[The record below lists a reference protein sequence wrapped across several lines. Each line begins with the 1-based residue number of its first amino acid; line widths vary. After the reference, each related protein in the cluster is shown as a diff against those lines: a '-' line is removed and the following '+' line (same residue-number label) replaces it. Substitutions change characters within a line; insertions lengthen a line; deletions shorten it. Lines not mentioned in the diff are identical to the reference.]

1 MADSKTPQ
9 NNPASGTERPEL
21 EIDLAALWRVVLAR
35 RKLVAKITAA
45 FTVLSVIYALI
56 LPPVYRAQVLLMP
69 VNQSQGS
76 TGVLTGQFS
85 ELAALTGFGF
95 TGASDASV
103 QRALATLKSRV
114 MTEAFMKEAGVLQ
127 AMYPAM
133 WDAEKKAWKPAT
145 GWFGSSNQS
154 AGPSMESAYRAFD
167 QGIRTVN
174 FDRKTNL
181 TTVTID
187 WSDPQI
193 AAQWA
198 NRLVKKVNSQ
208 LQGEAVKD
216 AEQNIVYLREQ
227 LKTNS
232 AVEMQQ
238 AIYNLIEAQMKNIMV
253 ASTRDDY
260 AFKVIDPAVPPE
272 QKIKPSRRL
281 IVMVGLFLGL
291 LAGIAT
297 VFLLPHIQPLVQSY
311 VQPWITRWRKRKAR

>member
-1 MADSKTPQ
+1 
-9 NNPASGTERPEL
+9 
-21 EIDLAALWRVVLAR
+21 
-35 RKLVAKITAA
+35 
-45 FTVLSVIYALI
+45 
-56 LPPVYRAQVLLMP
+56 
-69 VNQSQGS
+69 
-76 TGVLTGQFS
+76 
-85 ELAALTGFGF
+85 
-95 TGASDASV
+95 
-103 QRALATLKSRV
+103 
-114 MTEAFMKEAGVLQ
+114 
-127 AMYPAM
+127 
-133 WDAEKKAWKPAT
+133 
-145 GWFGSSNQS
+145 
-154 AGPSMESAYRAFD
+154 MESAYRAFD